1 MSSIAPEEIQK
12 VPLSTVGQE
21 FYAGIALSFEY
32 LSTERGGEPAI
43 RDLMR
48 VGECRHIGS
57 VELQRWGLEQYL
69 DTALLLMSE
78 LVTNA
83 IQHGTGSQVDVRL
96 TCTSSQVKIEVR
108 GGPTKVLRAKTPSPL
123 EEHGR
128 GLLLVDTLADAW
140 GVDAASWVW
149 CTIETVSPRSRPP
162 DADSHQSSPFA
173 GTPTRDMAEPP
184 NWSTPWPGTEAH
196 VEQ

>member
-12 VPLSTVGQE
+12 VPLSAVGQE
-21 FYAGIALSFEY
+21 FRAGIALSFEY
-32 LSTERGGEPAI
+32 VRTGRVGEPAI

-48 VGECRHIGS
+48 VGECRQIGS
-57 VELQRWGLEQYL
+57 AELQRWGLEQHL
-69 DTALLLMSE
+69 DTALLLLSE

-83 IQHGTGSQVDVRL
+83 IQHGSGGQVDVRL

-108 GGPTKVLRAKTPSPL
+108 GGPTNVLQVQTPSLL

-128 GLLLVDTLADAW
+128 GLLLVDTIADAW

-149 CTIETVSPRSRPP
+149 CTIETVSPRRRPSN
-162 DADSHQSSPFA
+162 ADSHQSPRFA
-173 GTPTRDMAEPP
+173 GAPTRDMAELPS
-184 NWSTPWPGTEAH
+184 WSTPRFGTEAS